1 MRRALRFCILAGLAG
16 SGLGCSTHPRMAQI
30 DGVTLPE
37 CDETV
42 PAADGPTFAFWA
54 EAHEE
59 QYTLPKAPVVR
70 IAADRGV
77 SWRRVKQIEDRLRAQ
92 GSTPVLLC
100 GVGSTDRIAAFAPTQ
115 PLDQGKHLSLWA
127 NLHGDFFVGEPDGD
141 KGTHVQ
147 AFDNEHIAKSF
158 IRETMSPMV
167 AKYGVHDVE
176 VHVDPHIQWADM
188 VRAIDGSRTCC
199 EGIAVR
205 ASLVE

>member
-1 MRRALRFCILAGLAG
+1 MRRALLFCTVLAACGPNK
-16 SGLGCSTHPRMAQI
+16 HMAQI

-37 CDETV
+37 CDRTV
-42 PAADGPTFAFWA
+42 PAEAGATIAFWPD
-54 EAHEE
+54 AHEE
-59 QYTLPKAPVVR
+59 LYPLPKAPVVR

-77 SWRRVKQIEDRLRAQ
+77 SWRRVKIMADRIRAQ
-92 GSTPVLLC
+92 GSRPVLLC
-100 GVGSTDRIAAFAPTQ
+100 GIGATDGIAAFDPTEPLQ
-115 PLDQGKHLSLWA
+115 PGKHLSLWA

-176 VHVDPHIQWADM
+176 VHIDPHINWADM

-199 EGIAVR
+199 QGIAMR